1 MSNIPS
7 SLLDHQRRFLTELI
21 AQISTD
27 NRFMGLALS
36 GSAAENKVD
45 RFSDLD
51 LVIAVVPSQ
60 VELVMQQREAIA
72 ANLGTLVACATG
84 EHVGEPRLLIC
95 LFDTVEPLHV
105 DLKFV
110 SIEDAH
116 QRVDNPLILWEID
129 NCLSHIYEQGEGHYP
144 IHSPQWFED
153 RFWIWMH
160 YGVTKV
166 ARGELYEALDF
177 VSFIRQTVI
186 GPLGMFNSGFEPN
199 GLRKIEFKLP
209 KLSQK
214 LVKTVA
220 QNDKKSLFVALETLA
235 EIYISLRQ
243 AHIEQLEL
251 KDAAQQLAM
260 TYLYKEASTKKLRS
274 ELKK

>member
-1 MSNIPS
+1 MSNIPTT
-7 SLLDHQRRFLTELI
+7 LLEHQRSFLTKLTS
-21 AQISTD
+21 QISKD
-27 NRFMGLALS
+27 ERFVGLALS

-51 LVIAVVPSQ
+51 LVIAVLPSHLEQ
-60 VELVMQQREAIA
+60 VMQQRQAIA
-72 ANLGTLVACATG
+72 ANMGRLVACATG

-95 LFDTVEPLHV
+95 LFDSEEPLHV

-116 QRVDNPLILWEID
+116 QRVDTPVVLWEVD
-129 NCLSHIYEQGEGHYP
+129 NCLSQIYQGGEGHYP
-144 IHSPQWFED
+144 IQPPQWFED

-186 GPLGMFNSGFEPN
+186 GPLGMFNHGFEPN

-209 KLSQK
+209 KLSQE

-220 QNDKKSLFVALETLA
+220 QNDRKSLFIALERLA
-235 EIYISLRQ
+235 EIYVSLRQ
-243 AHIEQLEL
+243 VHIEQLEL
-251 KDAAQQLAM
+251 KEAAQQMAM
-260 TYLYKEASTKKLRS
+260 AYLHKEASTKQV
-274 ELKK
+274 EL